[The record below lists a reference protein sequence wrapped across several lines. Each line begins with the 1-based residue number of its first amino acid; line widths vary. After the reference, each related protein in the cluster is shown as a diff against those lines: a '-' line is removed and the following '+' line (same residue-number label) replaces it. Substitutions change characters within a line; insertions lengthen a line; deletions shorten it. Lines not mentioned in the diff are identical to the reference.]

1 MDTKV
6 KVAPPPGAP
15 KVEFEHFTRLSSFSL
30 LFEYVKNH
38 GYIICPAE
46 QMKAMAIAMAES
58 KVVELGSGTGTLG
71 NLLRQEGVDITLT
84 DIGEEGMAMYGFES
98 PVQMDIYAKMED
110 VDLSPYDIVLL
121 TWPPYEDPCCEQVLK
136 NMRPGSILFYCGEGQ
151 GGCTG
156 TDAFHDM
163 LYNGIKGFKGSV
175 QRFEFL
181 EEFCDHLNENHVR
194 WNGIHDRWSVYKKSF

>member
-6 KVAPPPGAP
+6 KVTPPPGAP
-15 KVEFEHFTRLSSFSL
+15 KVEFSPLIHLYSISLRWGYTKSHGFTL
-30 LFEYVKNH
+30 
-38 GYIICPAE
+38 CPSE
-46 QMKAMAIAMAES
+46 LIKAMAIAMAGS

-84 DIGEEGMAMYGFES
+84 DIGEKSMAMYEFES

-163 LYNGIKGFKGSV
+163 LYNGIKGFKGIV

-181 EEFCDHLNENHVR
+181 EELSDQLNENHVR
-194 WNGIHDRWSVYKKSF
+194 WCGMHDRWSVYQVSF

>member
-1 MDTKV
+1 MDTIV
-6 KVAPPPGAP
+6 KVVPSPGSP
-15 KVEFEHFTRLSSFSL
+15 KTEFSPLNRLYSISQRWGYTKSHGFTL
-30 LFEYVKNH
+30 
-38 GYIICPAE
+38 CPSE
-46 QMKAMAIAMAES
+46 LMKAMAIAMAGS

-175 QRFEFL
+175 QKFEFL
-181 EEFCDHLNENHVR
+181 EELSDQLNENHVR
-194 WNGIHDRWSVYKKSF
+194 WCGMHDRWSVYQKSF

>member
-6 KVAPPPGAP
+6 KVTPPPGAP
-15 KVEFEHFTRLSSFSL
+15 KVEFEHLTRMSSISQRY
-30 LFEYVKNH
+30 EYVKNH
-38 GYIICPAE
+38 GYTLCTAE
-46 QMKAMAIAMAES
+46 QMKAMAIAMAGS

-84 DIGEEGMAMYGFES
+84 DIGEEGTSVYEFVT
-98 PVQMDIYAKMED
+98 PIQMDIYAKME
-110 VDLSPYDIVLL
+110 VIDLSPYDIVLL

-136 NMRPGSILFYCGEGQ
+136 NMRVGSILFYCGEGQ

-163 LYNGIKGFKGSV
+163 LYNGIKGFKGIV
-175 QRFEFL
+175 QRFNFL
-181 EEFCDHLNENHVR
+181 EELSDELNENHVR
-194 WNGIHDRWSVYKKSF
+194 WYGMHDHWSVYRKSF